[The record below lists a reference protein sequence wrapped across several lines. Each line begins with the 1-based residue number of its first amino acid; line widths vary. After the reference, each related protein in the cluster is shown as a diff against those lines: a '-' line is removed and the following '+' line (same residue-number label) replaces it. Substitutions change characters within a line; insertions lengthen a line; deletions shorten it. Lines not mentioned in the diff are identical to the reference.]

1 MSRWLQRS
9 RALAI
14 ACLLLTDQGTL
25 LAHQDKSAEP
35 PAAASVLPVT
45 PGWSLIAD
53 NGERVRDTD
62 FRGQWLLVFF
72 GYTACPDVCPLTLAR
87 IGTAMRLLGEHAAA
101 VRPMMVTV
109 DPATDTP
116 PVLAAYVSRF
126 HPRLMGLTGSAGEIE
141 RVQQLFGAYSRRIDD
156 AGTGPAGVDHTSL
169 IYLFNPE
176 GGLEAQFPETIPPGG
191 LAESILDYF

>member
-1 MSRWLQRS
+1 V
-9 RALAI
+9 LAI
-14 ACLLLTDQGTL
+14 VCLLLTGHGTL
-25 LAHQDKSAEP
+25 MAHQDKSAAP
-35 PAAASVLPVT
+35 PAAAPLLPVA

-62 FRGQWLLVFF
+62 FRGQWLVVFF

-87 IGTAMRLLGEHAAA
+87 IGTAMRLLSERAAA
-101 VRPMMVTV
+101 VQPMMITV

-116 PVLAAYVSRF
+116 PVLAAYVRRF
-126 HPRLMGLTGSAGEIE
+126 HPQLMGLTGSAKEIE

-156 AGTGPAGVDHTSL
+156 AGTGQADVDHTSM

-176 GGLEAQFPETIPPGG
+176 GGLEARFPETIPPDR
-191 LAESILDYF
+191 LAENILDYF